1 MQGKKSD
8 SILISDLSAAK
19 PATAV
24 STFPEEGQWLS
35 TDYELDDGS
44 KGVMLSAE
52 PFWNAPQLEI
62 PIEKCGTYRIFIGVN
77 YAFQHYTTNS
87 YGSLWLK
94 LSGDP
99 GFSRIGMERYDLHA
113 EGKYRTKILPEK
125 ATKESY
131 NTIYEVYWR
140 TEEVTGKSLF
150 IRPPKPPFNNEPY
163 CEQTNI
169 AFIKLEPVTGKDLE
183 VKEALQRNEAS
194 SNMAAIWCA
203 GALSGHT
210 KGHFVYHPTD
220 TQWFIDEL
228 EAYRDSDFGI
238 LCIEAIRGNYCL
250 FNTKHGDFG
259 SRDRVWDESWVDPL
273 GEFAKVGHE
282 MGKKVFAA
290 MRMIGGGR
298 PMMFYP
304 INWARFYWDKQ
315 QWAKKDRDGN
325 LCSNL
330 SLAYPEVRRHW
341 LNLLRETL
349 DRGTDGIHLHFN
361 RCAPYVMYEEPSVRA
376 FMEKYGEDPRSLPE
390 EDERWQR
397 HVAGYVTQFVREI
410 RELLDEKPGR
420 ELSIIFAAGSDFNP
434 GSVRN
439 GSDPEAWIE
448 EELVDYLFADHST
461 NRDYIEHWKRLSDGK
476 VKVYYSLMPRTQ
488 PGEEFAMLAKG
499 LYEDGA
505 DGFCVWDCERRVQR
519 ASEWNVLKNLG
530 HRGLLGYYAE
540 NAEDYY
546 RFNRIKYMRGL
557 NVLYSYKDG

>member
-1 MQGKKSD
+1 
-8 SILISDLSAAK
+8 
-19 PATAV
+19 
-24 STFPEEGQWLS
+24 
-35 TDYELDDGS
+35 
-44 KGVMLSAE
+44 
-52 PFWNAPQLEI
+52 
-62 PIEKCGTYRIFIGVN
+62 
-77 YAFQHYTTNS
+77 
-87 YGSLWLK
+87 
-94 LSGDP
+94 
-99 GFSRIGMERYDLHA
+99 
-113 EGKYRTKILPEK
+113 
-125 ATKESY
+125 
-131 NTIYEVYWR
+131 
-140 TEEVTGKSLF
+140 
-150 IRPPKPPFNNEPY
+150 
-163 CEQTNI
+163 
-169 AFIKLEPVTGKDLE
+169 
-183 VKEALQRNEAS
+183 
-194 SNMAAIWCA
+194 
-203 GALSGHT
+203 
-210 KGHFVYHPTD
+210 
-220 TQWFIDEL
+220 
-228 EAYRDSDFGI
+228 
-238 LCIEAIRGNYCL
+238 
-250 FNTKHGDFG
+250 
-259 SRDRVWDESWVDPL
+259 
-273 GEFAKVGHE
+273 
-282 MGKKVFAA
+282 
-290 MRMIGGGR
+290 
-298 PMMFYP
+298 
-304 INWARFYWDKQ
+304 
-315 QWAKKDRDGN
+315 
-325 LCSNL
+325 
-330 SLAYPEVRRHW
+330 
-341 LNLLRETL
+341 
-349 DRGTDGIHLHFN
+349 
-361 RCAPYVMYEEPSVRA
+361 MYEEPSVRA